1 MLQGRIDRNPV
12 EDPVIEIV
20 DSTAVQPRLRVVPD
34 IAKSGAY
41 AGLVKPTIDR
51 IGGVVLSVI
60 TLPLLM
66 VIIPL
71 IWWKLGRPAIFK
83 QQRVGRNGE
92 EFTLYKLRTMQPDR
106 RERVVSFDGEDRRV
120 NHKSP
125 DDPRHIPLGR
135 FLRKWSL
142 DELPQFWNV
151 ALGHMSLVG
160 PRPELPHI
168 VDRYDDWQHRRHE
181 VKPGITGLWQVSE
194 RGDVPMH
201 EATDVDIEYVE
212 SVSLAYDLRILALT
226 IPAALGSQKGH

>member
-1 MLQGRIDRNPV
+1 MLQGRIDRQV
-12 EDPVIEIV
+12 EDSVVEGV
-20 DSTAVQPRLRVVPD
+20 DGAVVSPRLRVVPD
-34 IAKSGAY
+34 ITRKGSY
-41 AGLVKPTIDR
+41 QRYLKPAIDR
-51 IGGVVLSVI
+51 LGGLMLSIVTFPI
-60 TLPLLM
+60 LM
-66 VIIPL
+66 VVVPL

-83 QQRVGRNGE
+83 QERVGIDGKV
-92 EFTLYKLRTMQPDR
+92 FTVYKLRTMLPDR
-106 RERVVSFDGEDRRV
+106 RKRVVAFDGDDRRV

-160 PRPELPHI
+160 PRPELPEI
-168 VDRYDDWQHRRHE
+168 VAKYETWQHRRHA
-181 VKPGITGLWQVSE
+181 VKPGVTGLWQVSE

-212 SVSLAYDLRILALT
+212 SLSLAADLRILMLT
-226 IPAALGSQKGH
+226 IPAALGAQKGH